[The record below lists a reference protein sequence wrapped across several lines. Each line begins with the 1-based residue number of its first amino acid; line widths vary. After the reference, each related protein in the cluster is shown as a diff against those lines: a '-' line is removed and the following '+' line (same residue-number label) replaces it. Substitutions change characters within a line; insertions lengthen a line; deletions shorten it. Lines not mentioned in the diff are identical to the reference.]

1 MLRDTFYPNESQELV
16 NPFEEVGKKENKNN
30 KYDYKRFPSN
40 AWKYVDDWIPGEQ
53 DIIFSNVVGAIIVP
67 ICKFYQFKD
76 EEKFKTLDYFATS
89 TKKCYN
95 SDSMRF
101 HTCHYLNYFEKFYDI
116 DKEYL
121 SVLCYLKY
129 LIDNNGIIEDPNR
142 PGEIKQLPM
151 DIDSFMNLLRVYILS
166 PKLVFKTG
174 QMAHENYSLDLNY
187 KNSNNPSLQY
197 NDNHACLLMQCSI
210 LMNMMIPLLTH
221 YFYMYKI
228 TMKIDDFLL
237 NAFDT
242 IFSLFPEIDLYNKL
256 YETSSTNI
264 GKNVQANAIIWN
276 KQDIRGRNDT
286 THAISSVNN
295 IILNIMPKYIFKA
308 NIISMNYSSIMKNTG
323 FQITDIGFEYSF
335 IPLSSSKRDDDDIS
349 EFDKYESNLIKQD
362 ESKFIASRVNCSQTM
377 RDIESRFGPFTQEEL
392 DYYMSH
398 YDSENWMNNLQKQ
411 LIFLL
416 FYKYFGDS
424 ESIKGINKED
434 YFRLMIASKKILLNN
449 NMIMLPY
456 IISSKIEK
464 SVGRKILNKKEFL
477 KLERSENYPKII
489 EKYKL
494 EKTIKIILGY
504 IASIISSEFRIID
517 ANNPKLDGKMINIV
531 PDIVIEEML
540 MFALMI

>member
-1 MLRDTFYPNESQELV
+1 MIKTDSLYVEESNTLI
-16 NPFEEVGKKENKNN
+16 NPFEDVDKN
-30 KYDYKRFPSN
+30 YKRKESDT
-40 AWKYVDDWIPGEQ
+40 WRYVDEWVPDES
-53 DIIFSNVVGAIIVP
+53 DKIFKNIVGAIIAPV
-67 ICKFYQFKD
+67 CSYYKKQVDENSSQFD
-76 EEKFKTLDYFATS
+76 QSLDYFATS

-101 HTCHYLNYFEKFYDI
+101 HTCHYLNYFEKFYDK

-121 SVLCYLKY
+121 SILCQIKF
-129 LIDNNGIIEDPNR
+129 LIDNSAIVDPVTGNKVIFPMEAFMYDLNR
-142 PGEIKQLPM
+142 
-151 DIDSFMNLLRVYILS
+151 YILS
-166 PKLVFKTG
+166 PSLVRKTG
-174 QMAHENYSLDLNY
+174 QMARENYSLDLNY

-221 YFYMYKI
+221 YFYMNKI
-228 TMKIDDFLL
+228 TMKIDEFLL
-237 NAFDT
+237 KAFDT
-242 IFSLFPEIDLYNKL
+242 IFGLFPEVDLYNKL

-264 GKNVQANAIIWN
+264 GKNEQANAIIWN
-276 KQDIRGRNDT
+276 KQDIRGRNTT

-295 IILNIMPKYIFKA
+295 IILNIMPKYIFKQ

-323 FQITDIGFEYSF
+323 FQITDIGFEFSF

-362 ESKFIASRVNCSQTM
+362 ESKFIASKVNCSQTM

-392 DYYMSH
+392 DYYINH
-398 YDSENWMNNLQKQ
+398 YDNENWMNNLQKQ

-517 ANNPKLDGKMINIV
+517 MNNPNLDGKMINIV